1 MPERRSGE
9 DRRAGRR
16 LRLSLEVAVPAMVRG
31 PDGVTRGLV
40 RNLSEGGLLLQ
51 LEELPPIGAV
61 LEITL
66 MGIHGSSD
74 APDSVTLKGE
84 VRHHVGWQYKSEGK
98 RRTLRGVGVR
108 FLEEADP
115 ETTWGVWAND
125 AGQTLH

>member
-1 MPERRSGE
+1 MP
-9 DRRAGRR
+9 
-16 LRLSLEVAVPAMVRG
+16 VVVRG
-31 PDGVTRGLV
+31 PDGVTRGMA
-40 RNLSEGGLLLQ
+40 RNLSEGGMLLQ
-51 LEELPPIGAV
+51 LEELPPIGSR

-84 VRHHVGWQYKSEGK
+84 VRHHVCWQYKAKDE

-108 FLEEADP
+108 FIEEVEAHNV
-115 ETTWGVWAND
+115 WGVWATE